1 MCDIIWAG
9 TILNIRFVMG
19 LGLSHKRRH
28 VQTLNSAPAYAPIDT
43 GAPVKAAWDSGPR
56 YMSMIS
62 SGGAGN
68 AAARSIVSR
77 HFHSLSEIEINQCD
91 LRRSFTSFR
100 GVPVS
105 GRRHQ

>member
-68 AAARSIVSR
+68 AAARSIVLEAVAKPRMGHNRVISR
-77 HFHSLSEIEINQCD
+77 MK
-91 LRRSFTSFR
+91 
-100 GVPVS
+100 
-105 GRRHQ
+105 